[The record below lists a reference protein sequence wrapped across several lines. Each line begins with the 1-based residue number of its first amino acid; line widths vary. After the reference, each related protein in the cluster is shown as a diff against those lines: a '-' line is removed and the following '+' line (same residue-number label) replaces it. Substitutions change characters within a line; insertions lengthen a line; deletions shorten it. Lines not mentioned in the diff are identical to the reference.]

1 MANEFEPTANLIR
14 TTMLNNDDDCSIN
27 NINNINDISS
37 TKCKNHNHNNKNN
50 SNNYSKD
57 SQESLNRLKI
67 FVSNVKN
74 MAYCI
79 VLLLIHFD
87 RVTGQSIES
96 ISITSSKDNHC
107 SLDNAFTFGLSLTYA
122 GVSIITLIGVSL
134 WSFKSMTGLY
144 LNIYTFV

>member
-1 MANEFEPTANLIR
+1 
-14 TTMLNNDDDCSIN
+14 
-27 NINNINDISS
+27 
-37 TKCKNHNHNNKNN
+37 
-50 SNNYSKD
+50 
-57 SQESLNRLKI
+57 
-67 FVSNVKN
+67 
-74 MAYCI
+74 MAYVI

-87 RVTGQSIES
+87 RVTGQSIK
-96 ISITSSKDNHC
+96 SITSSKDNNC